1 MRSNQS
7 NSKKNKELCEKLIER
22 AGFSCVSVGNFH
34 APFDIIAEK
43 KDRIII
49 IKTVSNI
56 DSVTPDDGRALAKL
70 SNFFDAEAY
79 VVGKIY
85 KNTKMEERKVFTRHG
100 ISCISDDAVEIML
113 YNGSFKRARK
123 FFSENVEINGQ
134 ELKRLRKLS
143 GMSMRQLSKS
153 SGVSIDSIYRYEHGF
168 TSASPENLEKLECA
182 LSSKLEVV
190 HQLAS
195 SPWTNRGENRT
206 RSIFDIGREPFN
218 KGFKEKNRFEFAEL
232 ADMRTLKKWSEFY
245 ARFNEVFDDI
255 QFIMTDAA
263 PHDSIFGIPT
273 IKKSEIY
280 SISDEQE
287 LYDLAAERS

>member
-1 MRSNQS
+1 MRFNQG
-7 NSKKNKELCEKLIER
+7 NSKKSKELCEKLIER

-34 APFDIIAEK
+34 APFDMIAEK

-56 DSVTPDDGRALAKL
+56 YSVTPDYGRAIAKL

-100 ISCISDDAVEIML
+100 ISCISDDAVEVML

-123 FFSENVEINGQ
+123 FFSENVEIDGQ

-153 SGVSIDSIYRYEHGF
+153 SGVSVDSIYRYEHGF

-190 HQLAS
+190 HPLS
-195 SPWTNRGENRT
+195 DSPWAKHQEKGS

-218 KGFKEKNRFEFAEL
+218 KGFKEKSRFEFAEL

-245 ARFNEVFDDI
+245 SRFNEVFDDI

-263 PHDSIFGIPT
+263 AHDSIFGIPT

-280 SISDEQE
+280 AISDEQE
-287 LYDLAAERS
+287 LYDIAAERS

>member
-1 MRSNQS
+1 MQSNLS
-7 NSKKNKELCEKLIER
+7 NSKRNKELCEKLMER

-34 APFDIIAEK
+34 APFDIMAEK
-43 KDRIII
+43 KDRVII
-49 IKTVSNI
+49 IKAVSNI

-79 VVGKIY
+79 VVGETY

-100 ISCISDDAVEIML
+100 ISCISNDTVEVML
-113 YNGSFKRARK
+113 YNGNFKHARK
-123 FFSENVEINGQ
+123 FFSENVEIDGS
-134 ELKRLRKLS
+134 ELKRLRRLS
-143 GMSMRQLSKS
+143 GMSMKQLSKS
-153 SGVSIDSIYRYEHGF
+153 SGVSVDSIYRYEHGF
-168 TSASPENLEKLECA
+168 TSASPENLEKLESA
-182 LSSKLEVV
+182 LSSRLEVA
-190 HQLAS
+190 HQISAS
-195 SPWTNRGENRT
+195 AKANRYENGSI
-206 RSIFDIGREPFN
+206 SIFDIDREPFN

-255 QFIMTDAA
+255 QFIMTDAST
-263 PHDSIFGIPT
+263 HENIFGIPT

-287 LYDLAAERS
+287 LYDIAAERL